1 VSLFIA
7 RTDRLGLVGPNGAG
21 KSTLFGL
28 ILGEEKPDTGTIEW
42 ERGADFGFL
51 PQESAPAGD
60 ETILHIATSGK
71 KLEPTEDDYDIDYTL
86 EPRARKILAGLGF
99 KEGDADKLAKT
110 FSGGWVMRAHLARL
124 LVAEP
129 ALLLLD
135 EPTNHLD
142 LEALLW
148 FQDYLTRYPGGLV
161 VISHD
166 RAFLN
171 ALCTGMLELRA
182 GTLHYYHG
190 NYDNFLKEKEAR
202 KAQQA
207 AAFKNQQREIAHL
220 QKFVDRFGAKASMAS
235 RAKSKE
241 KQIERLQEV
250 AVEEPTEELKRIN
263 FKFPQPPR
271 SGLKVIELEHV
282 QQAYGN
288 HVVYRDLNFTAE
300 RGQRIV
306 LVGPNG
312 AGKSTLLKI
321 LADVIPIQGGTR
333 ELGSNVVP
341 ATSPRTASITSR
353 PTLTVFENVMSLRTA
368 ENQLTEQQ
376 ARAILGAFLF
386 RKDDVHKPV
395 SVLSGGEKSRLALAR
410 LLVKPPNLLLMD
422 EPTTHL
428 DIQSIDSLV
437 GALKNYEGTL
447 IFISHDVHF
456 IKALAENVLHVHSGR
471 LTPYAGNYDYYLEK
485 SKATDA
491 RAALTAGF
499 TDAAGARNRGPAP
512 EGRAQGPPT
521 SPQIP
526 HAASSKP
533 KPITARD
540 RPRSASSAS
549 SIVDQVGQLE
559 KPVKLR
565 TRSQAGRDHRR
576 ARGRSTQHSD
586 LRRQGQVPSPQPRAE
601 RHRRSDQRSPPPSEW
616 EAAATEARGMGVP
629 GAPRQNITTTRD
641 KMEPRPV
648 AAFLLRSDLF
658 EVPCH
663 PAYRDGTAESFPAR
677 SATGRIA
684 DDRLRQHGIR
694 LGQRRL
700 IVGMHEAKRPAG
712 LHLFAHLHQ
721 RADPHRRI
729 NAVFRLGAARP
740 EAQGGQSHAHRID
753 LLHKPTGLRR
763 QRFLPARLRQLRGI
777 INDGHVA
784 ALRPDDLA
792 KLRQRRAARNRL
804 LELPAGRRLVRRHA
818 AHHQHLRRRA
828 SA

>member
-1 VSLFIA
+1 MLTLADVSKSYGTRELFRDVSLFIA

-21 KSTLFGL
+21 KSTLFNL
-28 ILGEEKPDTGTIEW
+28 ILGEEKADTGTIEW

-60 ETILHIATSGK
+60 ESILHIATSGK
-71 KLEPTEDDYDIDYTL
+71 KLEPDEDDWDIDYTL

-99 KEGDADKLAKT
+99 KEGDADKPAKT

-190 NYDNFLKEKEAR
+190 NYDNFIQEKEAR
-202 KAQQA
+202 KSQQA
-207 AAFKNQQREIAHL
+207 ASFKTQQREIAHL

-271 SGLKVIELEHV
+271 SGLKVIELDHV
-282 QQAYGN
+282 QQAYGD

-300 RGQRIV
+300 RGQKIV

-321 LADVIPIQGGTR
+321 LADIVPIQGGTR
-333 ELGSNVVP
+333 ELGSNVVTGYF
-341 ATSPRTASITSR
+341 AQNRLDNLKSD
-353 PTLTVFENVMSLRTA
+353 LTVFENVMELRTA

-386 RKDDVHKPV
+386 RKDDVHKPIG
-395 SVLSGGEKSRLALAR
+395 VLSGGEKSRLALAR

-428 DIQSIDSLV
+428 DIQSIDALT

-456 IKALAENVLHVHSGR
+456 IRALAKNVLHVHSGR
-471 LTPYAGNYDYYLEK
+471 LTPYAGDYDYYLEK
-485 SKATDA
+485 SRAGDA

-499 TDAAGARNRGPAP
+499 TETRALAAGFTDGRPKQEAVAPAP
-512 EGRAQGPPT
+512 AAQ
-521 SPQIP
+521 SRSV
-526 HAASSKP
+526 AKP
-533 KPITARD
+533 
-540 RPRSASSAS
+540 SANELRKFREH
-549 SIVDQVGQLE
+549 VGQLE
-559 KPVKLR
+559 KKVVDLEAKQSEITGELEDPATYADKGRFHHLNLELSAIVDQIATATGEWEKAATKL
-565 TRSQAGRDHRR
+565 TEMEAAGR
-576 ARGRSTQHSD
+576 
-586 LRRQGQVPSPQPRAE
+586 
-601 RHRRSDQRSPPPSEW
+601 
-616 EAAATEARGMGVP
+616 
-629 GAPRQNITTTRD
+629 
-641 KMEPRPV
+641 
-648 AAFLLRSDLF
+648 
-658 EVPCH
+658 
-663 PAYRDGTAESFPAR
+663 
-677 SATGRIA
+677 
-684 DDRLRQHGIR
+684 
-694 LGQRRL
+694 
-700 IVGMHEAKRPAG
+700 
-712 LHLFAHLHQ
+712 
-721 RADPHRRI
+721 
-729 NAVFRLGAARP
+729 
-740 EAQGGQSHAHRID
+740 
-753 LLHKPTGLRR
+753 
-763 QRFLPARLRQLRGI
+763 
-777 INDGHVA
+777 
-784 ALRPDDLA
+784 
-792 KLRQRRAARNRL
+792 
-804 LELPAGRRLVRRHA
+804 
-818 AHHQHLRRRA
+818 
-828 SA
+828 

>member
-1 VSLFIA
+1 MLTIADISKTYGTRELFSDVSLFIA
-7 RTDRLGLVGPNGAG
+7 RTDRLGLIGPNGAG
-21 KSTLFGL
+21 KSTLFNL

-42 ERGADFGFL
+42 ERGADFGYL

-71 KLEPTEDDYDIDYTL
+71 KLEPTDDDYDIDYTL
-86 EPRARKILAGLGF
+86 EPRAKKILAGLGF
-99 KEGDADKLAKT
+99 KEGDALKLAKT

-148 FQDYLTRYPGGLV
+148 FQEYLTRYPGGLV

-182 GTLHYYHG
+182 NTLHYYHG

-220 QKFVDRFGAKASMAS
+220 QVFVDRFGAKASMAS

-241 KQIERLQEV
+241 KQIERLKEV
-250 AVEEPTEELKRIN
+250 AVEEPTEELRKMN

-271 SGLKVIELEHV
+271 SGLKVVELEHV
-282 QQAYGN
+282 QQAYGD

-321 LADVIPIQGGTR
+321 LGNVIPFQGGTR

-341 ATSPRTASITSR
+341 GYFAQNRLDNLDADA
-353 PTLTVFENVMSLRTA
+353 TVFENVMSLRTN

-410 LLVKPPNLLLMD
+410 ILVKPPNLLLMD

-437 GALKNYEGTL
+437 SALKNYEGTL

-456 IKALAENVLHVHSGR
+456 IRALAQTVLHVHSGR
-471 LTPYAGNYDYYLEK
+471 LTPYAGDYDYYLEK
-485 SKATDA
+485 SKAGDA

-499 TDAAGARNRGPAP
+499 TDARPVQAPAAAKAEILNSKSSATKKSTPNDIRKFREQVGRLEKIVSDLDVKQAELAAELEAP
-512 EGRAQGPPT
+512 ETYSTPGKAQNLNRELT
-521 SPQIP
+521 SVVDQIAIATADWEK
-526 HAASSKP
+526 AASKLE
-533 KPITARD
+533 AME
-540 RPRSASSAS
+540 SA
-549 SIVDQVGQLE
+549 
-559 KPVKLR
+559 
-565 TRSQAGRDHRR
+565 
-576 ARGRSTQHSD
+576 
-586 LRRQGQVPSPQPRAE
+586 
-601 RHRRSDQRSPPPSEW
+601 
-616 EAAATEARGMGVP
+616 
-629 GAPRQNITTTRD
+629 
-641 KMEPRPV
+641 
-648 AAFLLRSDLF
+648 
-658 EVPCH
+658 
-663 PAYRDGTAESFPAR
+663 
-677 SATGRIA
+677 
-684 DDRLRQHGIR
+684 
-694 LGQRRL
+694 
-700 IVGMHEAKRPAG
+700 
-712 LHLFAHLHQ
+712 
-721 RADPHRRI
+721 
-729 NAVFRLGAARP
+729 
-740 EAQGGQSHAHRID
+740 
-753 LLHKPTGLRR
+753 
-763 QRFLPARLRQLRGI
+763 
-777 INDGHVA
+777 
-784 ALRPDDLA
+784 
-792 KLRQRRAARNRL
+792 
-804 LELPAGRRLVRRHA
+804 
-818 AHHQHLRRRA
+818 
-828 SA
+828 

>member
-1 VSLFIA
+1 MLTIADVSKSYGTRELFSDVSLFIA
-7 RTDRLGLVGPNGAG
+7 RTDRLGLIGPNGAG
-21 KSTLFGL
+21 KSTLFSL

-71 KLEPTEDDYDIDYTL
+71 KLEPDEDNWDIDYTL
-86 EPRARKILAGLGF
+86 EPRAKKILAGLGF

-190 NYDNFLKEKEAR
+190 NYDDFLREKEAR
-202 KAQQA
+202 KQQQA
-207 AAFKNQQREIAHL
+207 SLFKNQQREIAHL

-250 AVEEPTEELKRIN
+250 AVEEPQEELKRIN

-271 SGLKVIELEHV
+271 SGLKVIELKNV
-282 QQAYGN
+282 QQAYGA
-288 HVVYRDLNFTAE
+288 HVVYRNLEFTAE
-300 RGQRIV
+300 RGQRMV

-321 LADVIPIQGGTR
+321 LADNIPIQGGTR
-333 ELGSNVVP
+333 ELGSNV
-341 ATSPRTASITSR
+341 
-353 PTLTVFENVMSLRTA
+353 TVGYFAQNRLDNLKPELNVLDNVMELRTN

-386 RKDDVHKPV
+386 RKDDVFKPIG
-395 SVLSGGEKSRLALAR
+395 VLSGGEKSRLALAR

-428 DIQSIDSLV
+428 DIASIDALIN
-437 GALKNYEGTL
+437 ALKAYEGTL

-456 IKALAENVLHVHSGR
+456 IRSLAESVLHVHSGR

-485 SKATDA
+485 SKASDA

-499 TDAAGARNRGPAP
+499 TDARPKQEAAPAAARVAPA
-512 EGRAQGPPT
+512 
-521 SPQIP
+521 
-526 HAASSKP
+526 AAAPAK
-533 KPITARD
+533 KKV
-540 RPRSASSAS
+540 SASELRKFREH
-549 SIVDQVGQLE
+549 VGQLE
-559 KPVKLR
+559 KAVVELETK
-565 TRSQAGRDHRR
+565 QAEITAALEAPETYADKGKFHHLNREL
-576 ARGRSTQHSD
+576 STI
-586 LRRQGQVPSPQPRAE
+586 V
-601 RHRRSDQRSPPPSEW
+601 DQIT
-616 EAAATEARGMGVP
+616 AAT
-629 GAPRQNITTTRD
+629 
-641 KMEPRPV
+641 
-648 AAFLLRSDLF
+648 AAWEQAATQL
-658 EVPCH
+658 
-663 PAYRDGTAESFPAR
+663 AE
-677 SATGRIA
+677 
-684 DDRLRQHGIR
+684 
-694 LGQRRL
+694 
-700 IVGMHEAKRPAG
+700 
-712 LHLFAHLHQ
+712 
-721 RADPHRRI
+721 
-729 NAVFRLGAARP
+729 
-740 EAQGGQSHAHRID
+740 
-753 LLHKPTGLRR
+753 
-763 QRFLPARLRQLRGI
+763 
-777 INDGHVA
+777 
-784 ALRPDDLA
+784 
-792 KLRQRRAARNRL
+792 
-804 LELPAGRRLVRRHA
+804 LEQA
-818 AHHQHLRRRA
+818 
-828 SA
+828 